1 MANRYY
7 SYFNDPRSYVYSP
20 SLLYGPRGAEGFI
33 GGLRHLPS
41 YDMGRVLA
49 PSQSN
54 SSHEGGRADP
64 PPQKPPYSYIALI
77 AMAIRSTPD
86 NRITLD
92 GIYKFIMD
100 RFPYYHDNKQGWQN
114 SIRHNLSLNDC
125 FLKVPREKGKPGKGS
140 YWTLKNN
147 GEEMFEN
154 GNFRRRKRRTKISSS
169 KTSHDNP
176 PHSLHESVVNKANG
190 VDTTTKNERRLTPK
204 ASTKPPVAA
213 CRPGVIVTQASTKS
227 KESDLSDTDCSSIC
241 KTFSRDKSTSPLT
254 PKAANFAIERL
265 IGSSSPE
272 ESKRSSSPE
281 EQESVKDLELSRPVV
296 GSNESSSLI
305 SPFMCQ
311 QLIPLLNKDK
321 YITNHLHPSVM
332 SQGSVLYSH
341 INLFNSKVIPSYPNS
356 LSLVWPQLPVLNG
369 MTDAVNPTQ
378 APLFSPWL
386 GFPPSV
392 TKAIWAGGS
401 SDRFSPAESGRWHE

>member
-1 MANRYY
+1 MANRYLP
-7 SYFNDPRSYVYSP
+7 YFSDPRNFVYSP
-20 SLLYGPRGAEGFI
+20 GMLYSHRGADGVI
-33 GGLRHLPS
+33 GGFRHLPS
-41 YDMGRVLA
+41 YDMSRVLA

-54 SSHEGGRADP
+54 STHEGGRADP

-154 GNFRRRKRRTKISSS
+154 GNYRRRKRRTKLSSS
-169 KTSHDNP
+169 KTSNEHP
-176 PHSLHESVVNKANG
+176 PHGLPESVVNKSNG
-190 VDTTTKNERRLTPK
+190 TDTTTKNERRLATK
-204 ASTKPPVAA
+204 ATTKPPVAT
-213 CRPGVIVTQASTKS
+213 CRPGVIVTQASAKS
-227 KESDLSDTDCSSIC
+227 KESDQSDTDCSPIG
-241 KTFSRDKSTSPLT
+241 KTISRDKSTSPLT

-272 ESKRSSSPE
+272 DNKRSSSPE
-281 EQESVKDLELSRPVV
+281 EQESVKDLELSRLSI

-305 SPFMCQ
+305 SPLMCQ
-311 QLIPLLNKDK
+311 QLMLLNKDK
-321 YITNHLHPSVM
+321 YISNHLHPSVM

-341 INLFNSKVIPSYPNS
+341 INFFNSKVIPSYPNS

-369 MTDAVNPTQ
+369 MADAVSPTQ
-378 APLFSPWL
+378 GPLIPSWF
-386 GFPPSV
+386 GFPPNV
-392 TKAIWAGGS
+392 TKAIWAGGA
-401 SDRFSPAESGRWHE
+401 SDRFSPVENGRWRE